1 MYIYVYIYI
10 YIYIYIVSSRGF
22 KCHSEKLS
30 IATPKNPLVM
40 HTMCIGSFNY
50 TFARDSLYTHNL
62 YKILTAVSVMID
74 KDSEKNENSTDQRSC
89 CI

>member
-1 MYIYVYIYI
+1 
-10 YIYIYIVSSRGF
+10 
-22 KCHSEKLS
+22 
-30 IATPKNPLVM
+30 M
-40 HTMCIGSFNY
+40 HTICIGSFNY
-50 TFARDSLYTHNL
+50 TFARDSLDTHNL